1 MRNRERVN
9 SGLKTLSGAK
19 PCIFSVKVAAVIAE
33 GGSLFPR
40 FRGSIRESGQ
50 QNVHRIVARARIYIK
65 IVKTWWVWSTFGR
78 WGRQNAHRPVARFL
92 IKIVKK
98 LPGSEHF
105 WTMRSTKC
113 ARHCSESSISNWQCK
128 KIVRVS
134 DNFWKMSSANSAR
147 DHVAGVNKMRAGLF
161 WARQFFTIFMWHRAL
176 ATVSCTFYR
185 PYLPKVFQTPQLLN
199 TSKWKWSLCLK
210 NCRDPSTFGRW
221 GRQTVNETVV
231 RSISPWTC

>member
-1 MRNRERVN
+1 MVCNHHGN
-9 SGLKTLSGAK
+9 H
-19 PCIFSVKVAAVIAE
+19 IMMKVVGKCE
-33 GGSLFPR
+33 
-40 FRGSIRESGQ
+40 ESGTREFRFE
-50 QNVHRIVARARIYIK
+50 NTLGRETLYFFGESGRCDRRRRVSVSAVSRFHRGN
-65 IVKTWWVWSTFGR
+65 WSTKCAQDCCQSSNLYKNRKNLMG
-78 WGRQNAHRPVARFL
+78 L
-92 IKIVKK
+92 
-98 LPGSEHF
+98 EHF
-105 WTMRSTKC
+105 WKMGSTKC

-134 DNFWKMSSANSAR
+134 DNFWKMRSANSAR

-185 PYLPKVFQTPQLLN
+185 PYLPKVFQTPQLFN
-199 TSKWKWSLCLK
+199 TSKWKSSLCLK